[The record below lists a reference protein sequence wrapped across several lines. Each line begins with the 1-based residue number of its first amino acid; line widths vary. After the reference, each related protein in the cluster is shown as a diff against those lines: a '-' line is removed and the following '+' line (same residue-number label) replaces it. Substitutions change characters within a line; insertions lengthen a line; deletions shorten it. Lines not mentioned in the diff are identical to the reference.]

1 MYRVIAAI
9 GILSVHFFNKNKID
23 KRRQN
28 TATIV
33 GAAIVAT
40 MVALMIEKYGGHESP
55 YFVGIIL
62 TIFFVVGLT
71 SLNVKMSI
79 ITSIIVYAIYLFP
92 ILVYDTITNIPLFI
106 NANIFII
113 ATIFATVILR
123 YLIQQ
128 RFVSEFGLQ
137 YDLEKKKEQLEEYS
151 TQLEELVQER
161 TRELSISEKWHKSI
175 FDNATDGVIVQDRNG
190 AIVNV
195 NKKACEI
202 HGFERDSLIGVNI
215 ELLEARGD
223 KKQIDERERQLSTV
237 TP

>member
-1 MYRVIAAI
+1 MNREEHIESNILTLINQWINLATGAGSLVILSLVILDYLVTPVNFKTFVVYRVIAAI

-137 YDLEKKKEQLEEYS
+137 YDLE
-151 TQLEELVQER
+151 QEKR
-161 TRELSISEKWHKSI
+161 T
-175 FDNATDGVIVQDRNG
+175 T
-190 AIVNV
+190 
-195 NKKACEI
+195 
-202 HGFERDSLIGVNI
+202 
-215 ELLEARGD
+215 
-223 KKQIDERERQLSTV
+223 
-237 TP
+237 